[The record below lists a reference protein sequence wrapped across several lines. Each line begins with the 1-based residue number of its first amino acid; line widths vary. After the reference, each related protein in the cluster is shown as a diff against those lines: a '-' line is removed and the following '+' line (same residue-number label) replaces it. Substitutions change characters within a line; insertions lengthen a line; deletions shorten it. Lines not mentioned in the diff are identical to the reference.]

1 LQRKAEKWVE
11 KHPFFSGLVS
21 VVAAVTVFFVAWQT
35 LGVYVVQGYDLY
47 LKQHCDPY
55 VRQVVSLVEPHFTA
69 LFDLLNENKGFVGTL
84 KGLFTP
90 RPARTKEL

>member
-1 LQRKAEKWVE
+1 ME

-84 KGLFTP
+84 
-90 RPARTKEL
+90 